1 MKINNTDIQ
10 TTYQTHLLDTNY
22 KDLLCYP
29 PLKKLPS
36 NEWAEYYG
44 KEYDTTTP
52 ILDTQ
57 QYTLTFIC
65 KATHYAPFITFLT
78 AQTYNDFHFEELGKT
93 FRLRFV
99 SAQKA
104 KTEQGYI
111 TTDITLANDT
121 PLQGYTTATSLPITS
136 VPPTGFTIDGTDIAK
151 YGIYLLEENQ
161 NTLLPT
167 YEVKEHL
174 TTTSTTLAGVQ
185 YAQHQNTFQ
194 ERTLTLHCYIS
205 QPITTFWQLYQALLY
220 NLTKQG
226 ERTIIIPPS
235 FAGGGTLNA
244 IYQKASINNVFL
256 VTDTIKAAFTITM
269 AVVQ

>member
-10 TTYQTHLLDTNY
+10 TTYHTHLLDTNY
-22 KDLLCYP
+22 KDILCYP

-52 ILDTQ
+52 VLDTQ
-57 QYTLTFIC
+57 QYTLTFIS

-104 KTEQGYI
+104 KTEQGY
-111 TTDITLANDT
+111 T
-121 PLQGYTTATSLPITS
+121 YTVPNASLPLS
-136 VPPTGFTIDGTDIAK
+136 GFTIDGTDLSK
-151 YGIYLLEENQ
+151 YGIYILEENQ

-174 TTTSTTLAGVQ
+174 TTASNTLSGVQ
-185 YAQHQNTFQ
+185 YAQHANTFK

-205 QPITTFWQLYQALLY
+205 QHLTSFWKLYDALLY
-220 NLTKQG
+220 NLTQRG
-226 ERTIIIPPS
+226 ERVIKYPTFQPQ
-235 FAGGGTLNA
+235 NA
-244 IYQKASINNVFL
+244 IYQKASIKNALLIGNTLKVEFTLTLTL
-256 VTDTIKAAFTITM
+256 V
-269 AVVQ
+269 

>member
-10 TTYQTHLLDTNY
+10 TTYHTHLLDTNY

-36 NEWAEYYG
+36 NDWAEYYG

-52 ILDTQ
+52 VLDTQ
-57 QYTLTFIC
+57 QYTLTFIS
-65 KATHYAPFITFLT
+65 KATHYTPFITFLT

-121 PLQGYTTATSLPITS
+121 PLQGYTYTAPNASLPLS
-136 VPPTGFTIDGTDIAK
+136 GFTIDGTDLSK
-151 YGIYLLEENQ
+151 YGIYILEETQ

-174 TTTSTTLAGVQ
+174 TIASNTLSGVQ
-185 YAQHQNTFQ
+185 YAQHANTFK
-194 ERTLTLHCYIS
+194 ERNLTLHCYIS
-205 QPITTFWQLYQALLY
+205 QPLTSFWKLYDTLLY
-220 NLTKQG
+220 NLTQQG
-226 ERTIIIPPS
+226 ERTINIPPS
-235 FAGGGTLNA
+235 FARVGGGLKA
-244 IYQKASINNVFL
+244 IYQKASVKNSLL
-256 VTDTIKAAFTITM
+256 VGNTLKVEFTLTLTL
-269 AVVQ
+269 V

>member
-1 MKINNTDIQ
+1 MKINNINIQ
-10 TTYQTHLLDTNY
+10 TTYHTHLLDTNY

-52 ILDTQ
+52 VLDTQ
-57 QYTLTFIC
+57 QYTLTFIS

-121 PLQGYTTATSLPITS
+121 PLQGYTYTAPNASLPLS
-136 VPPTGFTIDGTDIAK
+136 GFTIDGTDLSK
-151 YGIYLLEENQ
+151 YGIYILEETQ

-174 TTTSTTLAGVQ
+174 TTTSNTLSGVQ
-185 YAQHQNTFQ
+185 YAQHANTFK
-194 ERTLTLHCYIS
+194 ERTLTLNCYIS
-205 QPITTFWQLYQALLY
+205 QPLASFWKLYDTLLYQ
-220 NLTKQG
+220 LTKQG
-226 ERTIIIPPS
+226 ERTINIPPS
-235 FAGGGTLNA
+235 FGGVGGGLKA
-244 IYQKASINNVFL
+244 IYQKASVKNALL
-256 VTDTIKAAFTITM
+256 VGNTFKVEFTLTLTL
-269 AVVQ
+269 V

>member
-44 KEYDTTTP
+44 KEYDTSTP
-52 ILDTQ
+52 VLDAQ
-57 QYTLTFIC
+57 QYTLTFIS
-65 KATHYAPFITFLT
+65 KATHYTPFITFLT

-99 SAQKA
+99 SAQKT

-111 TTDITLANDT
+111 TTDITLTNDT
-121 PLQGYTTATSLPITS
+121 PLQGYTYTAPNATLPPS
-136 VPPTGFTIDGTDIAK
+136 GFTIDGTDLSK

-161 NTLLPT
+161 NTILPT

-174 TTTSTTLAGVQ
+174 TTASNTLSGVQ
-185 YAQHQNTFQ
+185 YAQHANTFK

-205 QPITTFWQLYQALLY
+205 QPLTSFWKLYDTLLYQ
-220 NLTKQG
+220 LTKQG
-226 ERTIIIPPS
+226 ERTINIPPS
-235 FAGGGTLNA
+235 FGGVGGGLKA
-244 IYQKASINNVFL
+244 IYQKASIKNALLIGNTLKVE
-256 VTDTIKAAFTITM
+256 FTITLTL
-269 AVVQ
+269 V

>member
-1 MKINNTDIQ
+1 MKINNIDIQ
-10 TTYQTHLLDTNY
+10 NTYHTYLLDTNY

-36 NEWAEYYG
+36 NDWAEYYG
-44 KEYDTTTP
+44 KEYDTSTP
-52 ILDTQ
+52 VLDTH
-57 QYTLTFIC
+57 QYTLTFIS
-65 KATHYAPFITFLT
+65 KATHYTSFITFLT

-111 TTDITLANDT
+111 TTDITLANDP
-121 PLQGYTTATSLPITS
+121 PLQGSPYPAPNASLHPS
-136 VPPTGFTIDGTDIAK
+136 GFTIDGTDLSK

-174 TTTSTTLAGVQ
+174 TTASNTLAGIQ
-185 YAQHQNTFQ
+185 YAQHANTFK

-205 QPITTFWQLYQALLY
+205 QPLTSFWQLYEALLY
-220 NLTKQG
+220 QLTKQG
-226 ERTIIIPPS
+226 ERVIKYPTFQPQ
-235 FAGGGTLNA
+235 NA
-244 IYQKASINNVFL
+244 IYQKASVKNALLIGNTFKVEFTLTLTL
-256 VTDTIKAAFTITM
+256 V
-269 AVVQ
+269 

>member
-1 MKINNTDIQ
+1 MKINTIDIQ
-10 TTYQTHLLDTNY
+10 TTYHTHLLDDNY

-29 PLKKLPS
+29 PLKKLPF
-36 NEWAEYYG
+36 NDWAEYYG
-44 KEYDTTTP
+44 KEYDTSTP
-52 ILDTQ
+52 V
-57 QYTLTFIC
+57 LTFIS
-65 KATHYAPFITFLT
+65 KATHYTPFITFLT

-121 PLQGYTTATSLPITS
+121 PLQGYTYTAPNATLPPS
-136 VPPTGFTIDGTDIAK
+136 GFTIDGTDLSM

-174 TTTSTTLAGVQ
+174 TTTSNTLAGVQ
-185 YAQHQNTFQ
+185 YAQHANTFK
-194 ERTLTLHCYIS
+194 ERTLTLNCYIS
-205 QPITTFWQLYQALLY
+205 QSLTSFWQLYDALLY

-226 ERTIIIPPS
+226 ERTINIPPS
-235 FAGGGTLNA
+235 FGGAGGGLKA
-244 IYQKASINNVFL
+244 IYQKASVKNALLIGNTLKVE
-256 VTDTIKAAFTITM
+256 FTITF
-269 AVVQ
+269 VLV